1 MGLAGRLVSRA
12 PVVRP
17 QLRSGT
23 GAGCRAGAGCGAAVH
38 SATARW
44 VELDRAA
51 VGERE
56 AQVLG

>member
-23 GAGCRAGAGCGAAVH
+23 GAGCRAAVH
-38 SATARW
+38 LATARW
-44 VELDRAA
+44 EELGRAA